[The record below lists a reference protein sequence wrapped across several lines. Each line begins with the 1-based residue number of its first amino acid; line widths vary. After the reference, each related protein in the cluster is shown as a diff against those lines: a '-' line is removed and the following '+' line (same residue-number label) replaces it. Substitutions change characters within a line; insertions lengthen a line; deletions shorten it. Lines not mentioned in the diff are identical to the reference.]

1 MRASEKLY
9 LKYEFL
15 AKKYANRIY
24 SYQELSFEYDDLL
37 QEFKMKIFTS
47 IKAYARRWNKYKKEG
62 YAKPVPLKYYIKA
75 ALSNKSKDF
84 LKFIQKENYKVRMDD
99 INFDFGIEKN
109 SEIVPEKNKF
119 FINGVDLLENLT
131 GIERSIFS
139 LFLRGY
145 STRILAKVY
154 KNKVNKENLE
164 DDEPLEFTDIIEIQK
179 QYLITKYGNEL
190 IKHTT
195 VYQSYNFEE

>member
-1 MRASEKLY
+1 MKASEKLY
-9 LKYEFL
+9 LKYEYL

-24 SYQELSFEYDDLL
+24 SYQELSFEYEDLL
-37 QEFKMKIFTS
+37 QEFKLKIFTS
-47 IKAYARRWNKYKKEG
+47 IKAYARRWKRYKNEG
-62 YAKPVPLKYYIKA
+62 YAKPVPLKYYIEA

-84 LKFIQKENYKVRMDD
+84 LKFIQKENYKVRMDV

-109 SEIVPEKNKF
+109 SEIIPEKNIF
-119 FINGVDLLENLT
+119 MINGVDLLENLT
-131 GIERSIFS
+131 GVERSIFS

-154 KNKVNKENLE
+154 KTKVNKENLE
-164 DDEPLEFTDIIEIQK
+164 DDEPFDFTDIIEIQK

-190 IKHTT
+190 IKHAT

>member
-1 MRASEKLY
+1 MKASEKLY
-9 LKYEFL
+9 LKYEYL

-24 SYQELSFEYDDLL
+24 SYQELSFEYEDLL
-37 QEFKMKIFTS
+37 QEFKLKIFTS
-47 IKAYARRWNKYKKEG
+47 IKAYARRWKRYKNEG
-62 YAKPVPLKYYIKA
+62 YAKPVPLKYYIEA

-109 SEIVPEKNKF
+109 SEIIPEKNIF
-119 FINGVDLLENLT
+119 MINGVDLLENLT
-131 GIERSIFS
+131 GVERSIFS

-154 KNKVNKENLE
+154 KTKVNKENLE
-164 DDEPLEFTDIIEIQK
+164 DDEPFDFTDIIEIQK

>member
-1 MRASEKLY
+1 MKASEKLY
-9 LKYEFL
+9 LKYEYL

-24 SYQELSFEYDDLL
+24 SYQELSFEYEDLL
-37 QEFKMKIFTS
+37 QEFKLKIFTS
-47 IKAYARRWNKYKKEG
+47 IKAYARRWKRYKNEG
-62 YAKPVPLKYYIKA
+62 YAKPVPLKYYIEA

-109 SEIVPEKNKF
+109 SEIIPEKNIF
-119 FINGVDLLENLT
+119 MINGVDLLENLT
-131 GIERSIFS
+131 GVERSIFS

-154 KNKVNKENLE
+154 KTKVNKENLE
-164 DDEPLEFTDIIEIQK
+164 DDEPFDFTDIIEIQK

-190 IKHTT
+190 IKHAT